1 MIIEHELL
9 EQIADEPIDWSLA
22 RALEFV
28 AGHKEPWTVIVG
40 LYRDGCVNL
49 HDHAGEPLPMWRIAT
64 LFRQRDLALGRDVF
78 VRITP
83 VGENRIL

>member
-9 EQIADEPIDWSLA
+9 EQIADEPIGWSLA

-28 AGHKEPWTVIVG
+28 AGHKEPWTVIVA
-40 LYRDGCVNL
+40 LYRDGYVNL
-49 HDHAGEPLPMWRIAT
+49 YDHAGEPLPTWRIDA
-64 LFRQRDLALGRDVF
+64 LFRQRDLALGTDVF

-83 VGENRIL
+83 VGENRIS